1 MTDKVIEQIMAIRE
15 TGETNMFEVT
25 RVQRLAFEKG
35 FFELVLFLQEHKKEY
50 ARFILTGEKDI
61 QQFP

>member
-61 QQFP
+61 H

>member
-15 TGETNMFEVT
+15 TGETNMFDVT
-25 RVQRLAFEKG
+25 RVQRLAYEKG
-35 FFELVLFLQEHKKEY
+35 FHELVLFLQEHKKEY

-61 QQFP
+61 Q

>member
-15 TGETNMFEVT
+15 TGETNMFDVT
-25 RVQRLAFEKG
+25 RVQRLAYEKG
-35 FFELVLFLQEHKKEY
+35 YFELVLFLQEHKKEY

-61 QQFP
+61 